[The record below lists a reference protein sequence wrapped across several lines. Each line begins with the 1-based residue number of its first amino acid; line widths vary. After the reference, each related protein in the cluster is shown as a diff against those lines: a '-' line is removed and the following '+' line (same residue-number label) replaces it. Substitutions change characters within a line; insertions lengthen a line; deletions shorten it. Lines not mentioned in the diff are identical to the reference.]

1 MLEGCELKLRPE
13 GGTFLG
19 KWEGVGERKSR
30 EASRV
35 PAKVLKLEAGTE
47 RRPLGL
53 SPQGQVWR
61 GQATAPGEAEGLTR
75 RPAGSSGGY
84 ERGSSRGEACVF
96 S

>member
-1 MLEGCELKLRPE
+1 MG
-13 GGTFLG
+13 
-19 KWEGVGERKSR
+19 WVGEGTSR

-35 PAKVLKLEAGTE
+35 PAKLLELEAGTG

-53 SPQGQVWR
+53 GPRGQVWR
-61 GQATAPGEAEGLTR
+61 GKATAPGEAEGLTR

-84 ERGSSRGEACVF
+84 ERGSSRGEACAF

>member
-1 MLEGCELKLRPE
+1 MGR
-13 GGTFLG
+13 
-19 KWEGVGERKSR
+19 VGEGKSR

-35 PAKVLKLEAGTE
+35 PAKLLELEAGTG

-53 SPQGQVWR
+53 GPRGQVWR
-61 GQATAPGEAEGLTR
+61 GKATAPGEAEGLTR

-84 ERGSSRGEACVF
+84 ERGSSRGEACAF

>member
-35 PAKVLKLEAGTE
+35 PAKVLKLEAGTV
-47 RRPLGL
+47 L
-53 SPQGQVWR
+53 
-61 GQATAPGEAEGLTR
+61 
-75 RPAGSSGGY
+75 
-84 ERGSSRGEACVF
+84 
-96 S
+96 